1 MALTAEEFLKKVRA
15 IELQSRRLIKQGLAG
30 QYLSAFRGSG
40 MQFREFRNY
49 VYGDD
54 VRHISWSVSAR
65 SNDPVLK
72 TFEEE
77 RERTFMIIVDASA
90 SLRKGAWAQQKAE
103 RLAEAAAT
111 LALSASDANDKVGL
125 IVFTDQVEKVI
136 KPAQGQTHVL
146 RVIRDVLGFEP
157 KGKKTNPNP
166 ALRQI
171 DKLLKKQSIV
181 FYLSDMEVMPEETLI
196 RRAAARHDFVAV
208 AVDNP
213 AEWSI
218 PEVGFLEVQTA
229 ESERP
234 VTLDTM
240 SPTLRRY
247 MAGHGATRKAMVE
260 QSYKRMGV
268 DMIWLDTQEDFVSS
282 LRSYF
287 KRRIMRGR

>member
-40 MQFREFRNY
+40 MQFREFRSY

-54 VRHISWSVSAR
+54 VRHISWAVSAR

-157 KGKKTNPNP
+157 VGKKTNPNP

-181 FYLSDMEVMPEETLI
+181 FYLSDMEVMPEESLL
-196 RRAAARHDFVAV
+196 RRAASRHDFVAV

-213 AEWSI
+213 AEWQI
-218 PEVGFLEVQTA
+218 PELGFLEIQTS

-247 MAGHGATRKAMVE
+247 MEAHGATRKAMVE
-260 QSYKRMGV
+260 QTFKRMGV
-268 DMIWLDTQEDFVSS
+268 DMIWLDTQEDFITA
-282 LRSYF
+282 LRGYF
-287 KRRIMRGR
+287 KRRILRGR